1 MLDDPIS
8 LHGGPGP
15 RLAYLPHP
23 DPDALAT
30 AAVALANTDGG
41 AVVIGLDDGGTYTG
55 PIDGAEVEHALR
67 LAADRCAPA
76 IVFGRPVALETPHG
90 PAVAVRVP
98 RSTRVHALY
107 DGQVLVRSAFG
118 NRVLAG
124 DEIRALLTQ
133 RTNGDFDAEIVPGAR
148 ASDLDPELL
157 AEFVMARARRVGRPG
172 GEIPLVEIGAVTP
185 DYRVTVAGMLLFGR
199 DPQRWLPHSKVRFAR
214 FVGQKAPGENG
225 ASPACERALGGAAVR
240 LIEGLW
246 DLIQEQMRSHPP
258 ASNPREM
265 DYPTDAVREALV
277 NAICHRDY
285 RLRGDSIGVRLF
297 ANRLEIASPGG
308 LPGFMTTA
316 QHLVTH
322 RYCRNPLLSRAL
334 WQWGYGDGTGQG
346 LRRLFDRMSE
356 YSHRPVEIDVQPY
369 RITVRLYNA
378 CETCGEDDPASR
390 MAAAGLNERQRLAL
404 AYAREHGSLTVHEFR
419 TLCTDVSPDVLQRDL
434 SDLVQ
439 RGALRRIGSRASAY
453 YILP

>member
-15 RLAYLPHP
+15 RLVYLPHP
-23 DPDALAT
+23 DPDALAA

-41 AVVIGLDDGGTYTG
+41 AVVFGLDDAGTYAG
-55 PIDGAEVEHALR
+55 PIDGAEIERALR
-67 LAADRCAPA
+67 LAADRCDPVIA
-76 IVFGRPVALETPHG
+76 FGRPEPLVTPYG
-90 PAVAVRVP
+90 PAIAVRVP
-98 RSTRVHALY
+98 RSTHVHALH

-118 NRVLAG
+118 NRVLGG

-148 ASDLDPELL
+148 ISDLDPELL
-157 AEFVMARARRVGRPG
+157 AEFVMARAWRVGRYR
-172 GEIPLVEIGAVTP
+172 GEIPLIEIGAVTP
-185 DYRVTVAGMLLFGR
+185 DYYVTVAGMLLFGR
-199 DPQRWLPHSKVRFAR
+199 DPQRWLPHSRVHFAR

-225 ASPACERALGGAAVR
+225 TAPAFERGLGGAAVR

-246 DLIQEQMRSHPP
+246 DLVREQMRSHAP
-258 ASNPREM
+258 AEAPRAA
-265 DYPTDAVREALV
+265 DYPTDAVREVLV

-285 RLRGDSIGVRLF
+285 RLRGDSILVRMF
-297 ANRLEIASPGG
+297 ANRLEIVSPGG

-316 QHLVTH
+316 EHLVTH
-322 RYCRNPLLSRAL
+322 RYCRNPLLSRGL
-334 WQWGYGDGTGQG
+334 WQWGYGAGTGQG

-369 RITVRLYNA
+369 RVTVRLYNA
-378 CETCGEDDPASR
+378 CETCGEDDPASQ
-390 MAAAGLNERQRLAL
+390 MAAGLNERQRVAL
-404 AYAREHGSLTVHEFR
+404 AYARDHGSLTVHEFR
-419 TLCTDVSPDVLQRDL
+419 TLCGDVSPDVLQRDL
-434 SDLVQ
+434 SDLVR